1 MPVLVTAGLVS
12 ELRPSASAGWMVVRE
27 RERELSSALQPA
39 VSRLV
44 LQGAESKQRFEAE
57 WPAQLARASVAPVFG
72 RQAVVVAGP
81 VIRREAA
88 RHSP

>member
-27 RERELSSALQPA
+27 RERSSALQPA
-39 VSRLV
+39 VFRLV
-44 LQGAESKQRFEAE
+44 LQGEESEQLLEAE
-57 WPAQLARASVAPVFG
+57 RPGQAALVSAAPVFG
-72 RQAVVVAGP
+72 RPALVVAGP
-81 VIRREAA
+81 AIRREAA